1 MEIAARLV
9 VVTLALDAIAAFAG
23 REIGLA
29 SDDGLDAGGLGLG
42 EEFDRA
48 EHIAVIGHRDRGHAG
63 LLRVFDQRTDLVGA
77 VEQAVLGM
85 NVKMNETHR
94 EPNSSSRPSTDASR
108 GTTRD
113 ATHYIA
119 VSAEAGC
126 ARRHGC
132 PQAGKSA
139 TPAYRQLLKAG
150 VMRLRDRAKA
160 TALLAGS
167 GASESADAFA

>member
-9 VVTLALDAIAAFAG
+9 VLTLALDAIAAFAR

-63 LLRVFDQRTDLVGA
+63 LLGVLDQRTDLVGA

-108 GTTRD
+108 GTTPAARIISRSMRKRD
-113 ATHYIA
+113 ARGVTAAHR
-119 VSAEAGC
+119 EAN
-126 ARRHGC
+126 
-132 PQAGKSA
+132 PL
-139 TPAYRQLLKAG
+139 RQLI
-150 VMRLRDRAKA
+150 D
-160 TALLAGS
+160 S
-167 GASESADAFA
+167 C